1 MAVNRS
7 FRSAFNGFN
16 RTDVVN
22 YIEESSLEHEKALRQ
37 LREENEQLRA
47 DLEKLRAEEAAAE
60 EKLAAEEAEKAAE
73 EQEEEA
79 EAGAEKEE
87 MPPEEETRSSE
98 ELELAAYRRAEAV
111 ERAARTRAA
120 KLCDEVNGIVADTER
135 QLQSSDEDIRAL
147 SSDLNLCIRRL
158 ADAFAEL
165 RLAFDGTT
173 DAFAA
178 LDKLEPEEEPAEV

>member
-60 EKLAAEEAEKAAE
+60 EKLAAEEAEQAAE
-73 EQEEEA
+73 EQEAEEETEA
-79 EAGAEKEE
+79 EEE
-87 MPPEEETRSSE
+87 EVLPEEERPSE

-120 KLCDEVNGIVADTER
+120 KLCDEVNGIVADTQR

-147 SSDLNLCIRRL
+147 SSDLNICIRRL
-158 ADAFAEL
+158 SDAFAEL
-165 RLAFDGTT
+165 RLTFDSTT
-173 DAFAA
+173 DAFEA
-178 LDKLEPEEEPAEV
+178 LDPLEPEEEPAEV